1 MNDGLIPNRYAK
13 ALYKYSLEQGDSQGV
28 YGEMKQ
34 LNDNFVSA
42 AALKATV
49 NNPFIAVADKEK
61 VLLTAAGA
69 QPGSTLDKF
78 FNMVIGHNRAEF
90 LQSMA
95 LAYVKLYRE
104 ANNIA
109 RVEIATAAEMP
120 AEKLKAIE
128 AIVTRQLGGKT
139 LELTTK
145 VDAALIGGFVIN
157 MDNLVLDASVKSEL
171 EKLRL
176 KLLS

>member
-120 AEKLKAIE
+120 AEKLKAI
-128 AIVTRQLGGKT
+128 VTRQLGGKT

-157 MDNLVLDASVKSEL
+157 VDNLVLDASVKSEL

>member
-34 LNDNFVSA
+34 LNDSFLSA

-78 FNMVIGHNRAEF
+78 FNMVMGHNRAEF

-104 ANNIA
+104 
-109 RVEIATAAEMP
+109 EIATAAEMP

-157 MDNLVLDASVKSEL
+157 VDNLVLDASVKSEL

>member
-13 ALYKYSLEQGDSQGV
+13 ALFKYSLEVGDAQGV

-34 LNDNFVSA
+34 LGDSFLSEA
-42 AALKATV
+42 SLKATV
-49 NNPFIAVADKEK
+49 NNPFVAVADKEK

-109 RVEIATAAEMP
+109 RVEIVTAAEMP
-120 AEKLKAIE
+120 AEKLKTIE
-128 AIVTRQLGGKT
+128 EIVSRRLGNKT
-139 LELTTK
+139 LELTTR
-145 VDAALIGGFVIN
+145 VDAGLIGGFVVN
-157 MDNLVLDASVKSEL
+157 VDNLVLDASVKSEL